1 MSESAPSPGSS
12 RLDQVLSGDMPW
24 WAISLRGMAMG
35 AADVVPG
42 VSGGTMALILGVYTR
57 FIDALRSL
65 NGALLKEVLV
75 FLKAGLGAEAR
86 PRFWAA
92 VRGAD
97 TFFLAFLGA
106 GVVTAIASFSKVI
119 PWLIDHYPAHMNGL
133 FFGMIAASTMVPF
146 RMMERRGAVQLV
158 AFVLATAFAFW
169 FSGLPVLN
177 VEASLPFL
185 FVCGAIAI
193 CAMMLPGVSGSFL
206 LLVLGQYTYVL
217 TALKNQL
224 RRSFGSRFAA
234 EGLAVQGHERP
245 DRRRQ
250 EGRLGRRQRAAHRR
264 LVHRRGRAAP
274 RADGRRP
281 DRGGGAR
288 EGRRRQGQAGP
299 LAHRRSPADGRPWT
313 VRRRAARRAHRTFT
327 SMRPTNWC
335 RPLLFVDP

>member
-1 MSESAPSPGSS
+1 MSESAPSPGPS
-12 RLDQVLSGDMPW
+12 RLAQVLSGDMPW

-119 PWLIDHYPAHMNGL
+119 PWLIDNYPAHMNGL

-158 AFVLATAFAFW
+158 AFVAATAFAFW

-217 TALKNQL
+217 TALKNL
-224 RRSFGSRFAA
+224 D
-234 EGLAVQGHERP
+234 LAVIMVFGA
-245 DRRRQ
+245 
-250 EGRLGRRQRAAHRR
+250 GCATGLLSFSRLLSWLLHRYQATTLAA
-264 LVHRRGRAAP
+264 LCGLMVGSLQKVWPFKDMSAQIVVGKKVVSA
-274 RADGRRP
+274 
-281 DRGGGAR
+281 GANVLPNDPSYT
-288 EGRRRQGQAGP
+288 GAVALP
-299 LAHRRSPADGRPWT
+299 LALMVVGLIAVVVLEKVGAAKGKPA
-313 VRRRAARRAHRTFT
+313 H
-327 SMRPTNWC
+327 
-335 RPLLFVDP
+335 

>member
-217 TALKNQL
+217 TALKNL
-224 RRSFGSRFAA
+224 D
-234 EGLAVQGHERP
+234 LAVIMVFGA
-245 DRRRQ
+245 
-250 EGRLGRRQRAAHRR
+250 GCATGLLSFSRLLSWLLHRYQATTLAA
-264 LVHRRGRAAP
+264 LCGLMVGSLQKVWPFKDMSAQIVVGKKVVSA
-274 RADGRRP
+274 
-281 DRGGGAR
+281 GANVLPTDASYT
-288 EGRRRQGQAGP
+288 GAVALP
-299 LAHRRSPADGRPWT
+299 LALMVVGLIAVVVLEKVGAAKGKPA
-313 VRRRAARRAHRTFT
+313 H
-327 SMRPTNWC
+327 
-335 RPLLFVDP
+335 